1 MKVLIPLLSKQ
12 EDSPEFVEK
21 STKGAVEVYLLL
33 VINPADLAGEFGF
46 AAHEISKGNKM
57 MGLVTE
63 LIGPEK
69 AVHQIVEWGDTV
81 SKIDNFYKLKAID
94 EIRVKKQDN
103 YWFEDIVKKLKE
115 KDLKVKII

>member
-12 EDSPEFVEK
+12 EDNPEFVEK
-21 STKGAVEVYLLL
+21 ATKGALEIYLLL

-69 AVHQIVEWGDTV
+69 AVQQIVEWGDTL
-81 SKIDNFYKLKAID
+81 SKIENLYKLKYVD

-103 YWFEDIVKKLKE
+103 YWFQDIVKKLKE
-115 KDLKVKII
+115 KDLKVKVI